1 MLKESKNAVEVDGN
15 RAMPLLVGHAVDG
28 CVLGGPDSVI
38 GNQDVEPSE
47 RVHRRRNQFLCRR
60 GGGKVR
66 LYSTAIGRA
75 AFADEVLGLRL
86 GRLIIEDHFG
96 SGTSEQP
103 DRGCADAAGASRNE
117 SDLGIKSQVHNG
129 YKYRTPNGSRHLVGH
144 LGFQQGGTRFTRSDP
159 TVSRTAQT
167 CLFVS

>member
-38 GNQDVEPSE
+38 GNQDVEPAE
-47 RVHRRRNQFLCRR
+47 RVHRRRNQFLSRR

-86 GRLIIEDHFG
+86 GRLIIEYHFS
-96 SGTSEQP
+96 SGPSEHP
-103 DRGCADAAGASRNE
+103 DRSGADAAGASRNE
-117 SDLGIKSQVHNG
+117 SDFGIKSQVHNG
-129 YKYRTPNGSRHLVGH
+129 YKYRTPTLTAIRLPR
-144 LGFQQGGTRFTRSDP
+144 LGFNRKKCARQIRPKRATDH
-159 TVSRTAQT
+159 A
-167 CLFVS
+167 CLFVA